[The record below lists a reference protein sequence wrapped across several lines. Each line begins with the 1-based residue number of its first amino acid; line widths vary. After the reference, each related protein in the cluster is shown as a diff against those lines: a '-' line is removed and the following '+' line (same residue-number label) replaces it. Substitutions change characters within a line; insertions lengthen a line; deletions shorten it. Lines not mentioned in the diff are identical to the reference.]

1 MKYADVILPLP
12 LAQMYTYA
20 IPESMES
27 RVWPNGR
34 VIVPFGAKRYYTAIV
49 REVHERPPDDSY
61 AVKSVFTTLDEAP
74 VLRDLQLHFW
84 EWMASY
90 YLCTLGDVY
99 KAAVPSGLKLGSET
113 VVSLCDDFEAARP
126 LSPKS
131 QTLLDALAGESKP
144 QTVEEIEKKTG
155 LHNLIPTLTQLVKL
169 GAVTVRE
176 ELKRGFVPKTE
187 VYLRLSSLYEKEA
200 DLVPVFESLRRAPK
214 QEKLLLSFLDETK
227 PFRGEGR
234 PEISRKSFLK
244 TAGADSSV
252 LNGLLRRGVIE
263 AYRKEISRLHL
274 TSALHPPYP
283 LSAAQQAALTSINE
297 MFSTKAVCLLH
308 GAPSCGKT
316 EIYLH
321 LILATLREGRQVL
334 YLLPEIAVTT
344 QITERLA
351 RVLGKRLLVYHSGLS
366 DAERVE
372 VWNKL
377 LEAGE
382 PLVIVGVRSSLFL
395 PFSAL
400 GLVIVDEEQ
409 EPSYKQQD
417 PAPRYHARNA
427 AIMLASMHGART
439 LLGSATPSLDSF
451 YNAKTGK
458 YGLVTL
464 RERYGTTLVP
474 QIHIVDVKTL
484 RRKKIMKETLFSPL
498 LREKID
504 EALTHGRQVIL
515 FQNRRGFAPMLE
527 CKACGYVP
535 HCVNCD
541 VTLTYHHSRHRQVC
555 HYCGYSQPVL
565 SRCPS
570 CASTEVK
577 MVGFGTEK
585 VEEEIATLFPDAAT
599 ARLDLDNARTRRA
612 YERILTDFEEGKTQ
626 ILIGTQML
634 SKGLDF
640 GNVSVVGVLNADSLM
655 NFPDFRAHE
664 RAFQLMMQV
673 SGRAGR
679 RAGQGTVIIQTSQ
692 PHHPLLH
699 MVQTF
704 DYDGMALSQLTE
716 RKQYFYPPYCRLIT
730 VIMRAKNETT
740 LNRFAAMYSE
750 RLRADL
756 GTNVIGP
763 FVPPIGRVQTLFV
776 RQTMLKIPLS
786 VAVKDVRHTLEAA
799 HAAMQQIPSFR
810 QVMLHADV
818 DPQ

>member
-1 MKYADVILPLP
+1 M
-12 LAQMYTYA
+12 
-20 IPESMES
+20 
-27 RVWPNGR
+27 
-34 VIVPFGAKRYYTAIV
+34 
-49 REVHERPPDDSY
+49 
-61 AVKSVFTTLDEAP
+61 
-74 VLRDLQLHFW
+74 
-84 EWMASY
+84 
-90 YLCTLGDVY
+90 
-99 KAAVPSGLKLGSET
+99 
-113 VVSLCDDFEAARP
+113 
-126 LSPKS
+126 
-131 QTLLDALAGESKP
+131 
-144 QTVEEIEKKTG
+144 
-155 LHNLIPTLTQLVKL
+155 
-169 GAVTVRE
+169 
-176 ELKRGFVPKTE
+176 PKTE
-187 VYLRLSSLYEKEA
+187 IYLRLSYLYEKEA
-200 DLVPVFESLRRAPK
+200 DLVSVFESLRRAPK

-227 PFRGEGR
+227 PFRGEGT
-234 PEISRKSFLK
+234 PEISRKALLK
-244 TAGADSSV
+244 TAGADPSA

-274 TSALHPPYP
+274 TLALHPPCP
-283 LSAAQQAALTSINE
+283 LSAAQQAAFTSINE
-297 MFSTKAVCLLH
+297 TFATKAVCLLH

-321 LILATLREGRQVL
+321 LILATLWEGRQVL

-351 RVLGKRLLVYHSGLS
+351 RVLGQRLLVYHSGLS

-377 LEAGE
+377 LEADE
-382 PLVIVGVRSSLFL
+382 PLAVVGVRSSLFL

-427 AIMLASMHGART
+427 AIMLASMHDART

-464 RERYGTTLVP
+464 RERYGPTLIP

-515 FQNRRGFAPMLE
+515 FQNRRGFAPILE

-541 VTLTYHHSRHRQVC
+541 VTLTYHRSRHRQVC
-555 HYCGYSQPVL
+555 HYCGYSQPVT

-570 CASTEVK
+570 CASAEVK

-585 VEEEIATLFPDAAT
+585 IEEEIATLFPDAAT

-640 GNVSVVGVLNADSLM
+640 GNVSVVGVLNADNLM

-679 RAGQGTVIIQTSQ
+679 RTGQGTVIIQTSQ
-692 PHHPLLH
+692 PQHPLLR

-716 RKQYFYPPYCRLIT
+716 RKQYCYPPYCRLIT
-730 VIMRAKNETT
+730 VIMRAKNEST
-740 LNRFAAMYSE
+740 LDRFAAMYGE
-750 RLRADL
+750 QLRSDL
-756 GTNVIGP
+756 GTNVVGP

-776 RQTMLKIPLS
+776 RRIMLKIPLS

-799 HAAMQQIPSFR
+799 HAAMQQTPSFR
-810 QVMLHADV
+810 QVILHADV